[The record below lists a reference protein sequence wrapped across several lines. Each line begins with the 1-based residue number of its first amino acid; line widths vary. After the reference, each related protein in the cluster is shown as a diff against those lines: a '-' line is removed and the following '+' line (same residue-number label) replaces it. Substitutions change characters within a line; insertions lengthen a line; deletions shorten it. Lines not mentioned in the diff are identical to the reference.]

1 MCPAGPGSE
10 PSRRPGE
17 RASLPKRAGGL
28 LPIPRE
34 DPGPD
39 SWAPQG
45 GGERNPE
52 AAAEAGDMEPSL
64 CRHLERSADPAQL
77 LFTAPAGVGWG
88 GALCSLF
95 AARPQGTSSLAG
107 GLASS
112 LPPHRARKP
121 RPRKGKCAL
130 QECPA
135 GSLRTECR
143 SLRHPLCRPPGRRP
157 RRGSWGGAGAQEA
170 RGHDTACWWPVWCRP
185 PQSHGVN
192 TDVTVPKAVMGS

>member
-1 MCPAGPGSE
+1 MPGG
-10 PSRRPGE
+10 PGE
-17 RASLPKRAGGL
+17 RIEPPPWGEGLTAETRWGSSTDSKGGPWARQL
-28 LPIPRE
+28 GS
-34 DPGPD
+34 PGRRGEKPGGRGG
-39 SWAPQG
+39 SRGRGAFFVQTLGTLRRSGSAAVYGSSG
-45 GGERNPE
+45 GG
-52 AAAEAGDMEPSL
+52 M
-64 CRHLERSADPAQL
+64 
-77 LFTAPAGVGWG
+77 G

-185 PQSHGVN
+185 PPSHMV
-192 TDVTVPKAVMGS
+192 